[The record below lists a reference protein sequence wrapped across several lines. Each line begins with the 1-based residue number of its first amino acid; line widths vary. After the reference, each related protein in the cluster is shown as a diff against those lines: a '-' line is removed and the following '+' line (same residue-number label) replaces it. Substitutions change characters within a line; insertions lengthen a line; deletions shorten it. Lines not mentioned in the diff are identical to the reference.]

1 MALSPRLE
9 LRQGQALVMT
19 PQLQQ
24 AIKLLQFSAAELAE
38 FVEAELERNPLL
50 ERVEPEPEEAPR
62 EERVAE
68 GEVELSGDAAPGDA
82 EYGMDADAES
92 LHPDL
97 TEGDR
102 LEAGAQPSTDWSKA
116 NSGKGGDDLPG
127 LEDTLS
133 NERTLAQHLDD
144 QLSAA
149 GLSARD
155 RMIGAALI
163 DGVDEWGY
171 FRGDTVDVAHQLG
184 CASADV
190 DAILTLMQG
199 FEPAGIM
206 ARNLAECLTLQ
217 LKDRGRFDPAMAA
230 LIQHLDLLAR
240 SDFARLEVACGVDRE
255 DLEEMVAEI
264 RALTPK
270 PGASFGGGPVQV
282 VTPDI
287 YVRQGPDG
295 AWQVELNS
303 DALPRLLMNN
313 RYYAEVSR
321 TARRETDKTFL
332 TECAANA
339 SWLIKT
345 LDQRARTILKVSR
358 EIVRQQD
365 GFFAH
370 GVEHLRPLNLKTV
383 AAAIEMHESTVSRV
397 TSNKYVATPRGVF
410 ELKYFFTASIPSSG
424 GGEAHS
430 AEAVR
435 HRIRALIDQETASE
449 VLSDDRIVE
458 LLRDAGVEIARRTVA
473 KYRESLRIPSSV
485 ERKRRLALTG

>member
-24 AIKLLQFSAAELAE
+24 AIKLLQFSAVELAE
-38 FVEAELERNPLL
+38 FVEAELEKNPLL
-50 ERVEPEPEEAPR
+50 ERTEPEPEDAPR
-62 EERVAE
+62 EKETSKAD
-68 GEVELSGDAAPGDA
+68 GEIELSGDAPAPDA
-82 EYGMDADAES
+82 DYGMDSDSES
-92 LHPDL
+92 LNPDL
-97 TEGDR
+97 TAADR
-102 LEAGAQPSTDWSKA
+102 IEAGAQQTTDWSKA
-116 NSGKGGDDLPG
+116 GSGKGGDDLPG

-133 NERTLAQHLDD
+133 SDKTLAQHLDD

-149 GLSARD
+149 GVTAVQRL
-155 RMIGAALI
+155 IGAALI
-163 DGVDEWGY
+163 DGIDEWGY
-171 FRGDTVDVAHQLG
+171 FRGDAIEIGQQLG
-184 CASADV
+184 CATSDV
-190 DAILTLMQG
+190 ETVLELMQG
-199 FEPAGIM
+199 FEPTGVM

-240 SDFARLEVACGVDRE
+240 SDYARLEVACGVDRE
-255 DLEEMVAEI
+255 DLEEMIAEV

-270 PGASFGGGPVQV
+270 PGASFGGGPVQI

-287 YVRQGPDG
+287 YVRQAPDG

-313 RYYAEVSR
+313 RYYAEVSKL
-321 TARRETDKTFL
+321 AKREADKTFL

-397 TSNKYVATPRGVF
+397 T
-410 ELKYFFTASIPSSG
+410 
-424 GGEAHS
+424 
-430 AEAVR
+430 
-435 HRIRALIDQETASE
+435 
-449 VLSDDRIVE
+449 
-458 LLRDAGVEIARRTVA
+458 
-473 KYRESLRIPSSV
+473 
-485 ERKRRLALTG
+485 